1 MPIDQAVE
9 AAHLQTWEVL
19 PTLRLWVNLSRGRE
33 PLLGQMGRLGC
44 LSHQARRVFSNPHQ
58 TKGKICRFHVT
69 PPSLPGCSGSLPANA
84 WGLGPGIHSS
94 SYLIPKHHPLRLQAY
109 LIYFLDSGQSGQW
122 ASSHGLSLGMCPWQ
136 EGEVP

>member
-19 PTLRLWVNLSRGRE
+19 PTLRLWVYLSRGRE

-69 PPSLPGCSGSLPANA
+69 PFPPWLQWVPPSQCLGA
-84 WGLGPGIHSS
+84 WTRDP
-94 SYLIPKHHPLRLQAY
+94 Q
-109 LIYFLDSGQSGQW
+109 
-122 ASSHGLSLGMCPWQ
+122 
-136 EGEVP
+136 